1 MAPLNHYHGEEIRRW
16 QLQNKRAVTHYEVSE
31 LFGNAYLDVQTG
43 KIATS
48 GFRTTGLYPVNRNI
62 FEDFDLYAAT
72 EEHDSC
78 AGALLSRK
86 ESATQTAS
94 LCAFSS
100 VVAGSSALKTTSY
113 SAPSTSHSTENTS
126 TNFILPEDISPI
138 PIVRNKT
145 SGRGRPRGSAKM
157 LTCSPYKRKLEKS
170 LKKRKLFQPGKQE
183 TGNTQASKKVKRNSR
198 TASVQADAMEK
209 NGNQTEDVICTYCK
223 GKFSD
228 DVQGEI
234 WVQCI
239 MCEGWCHEE
248 CAGADNDKCICDY
261 CM

>member
-1 MAPLNHYHGEEIRRW
+1 MAPLKHYYGEEIRHW
-16 QLQNKRAVTHYEVSE
+16 QLQNKRAVTHYEVSG
-31 LFGNAYLDVQTG
+31 LFSNAYLEVQTG
-43 KIATS
+43 KFATS
-48 GFRTTGLYPVNRNI
+48 GFRATGLYPVNRNI
-62 FEDFDLYAAT
+62 FEDFDFDAAT
-72 EEHDSC
+72 EEHNPC
-78 AGALLSRK
+78 AGALLE

-126 TNFILPEDISPI
+126 TNFILPEDISPV
-138 PIVRNKT
+138 PILRNKR
-145 SGRGRPRGSAKM
+145 SGRGRRRGSAEM
-157 LTCSPYKRKLEKS
+157 LTCSPYKRKLEEF

-183 TGNTQASKKVKRNSR
+183 TGSTQASMKVKRDSR
-198 TASVQADAMEK
+198 TTSVQADAMEN
-209 NGNQTEDVICTYCK
+209 NGNRTEDVICAYCK

-234 WVQCI
+234 WVQCV
-239 MCEGWCHEE
+239 MCEDWCHEE
-248 CAGADNDKCICDY
+248 CAGADRDKFICDY